1 MEGGGGEVYNVDN
14 IKHTWRVLLRIFE
27 RAVTTQGQFPSC
39 LNDLTQGDEVSA
51 RDENAKVVQ
60 DWIRALSRSIC
71 ELLKRG
77 LVPPFAQMA
86 FLQLLAL
93 GTGCTDIHPWIARQD
108 LDGSLRASIAE
119 EIGTDWMAALS
130 RGERVRGGGE
140 TSSWDTED
148 WMYQECL
155 QQLLLILVPSRHAK
169 SGQGTEDTS
178 TLWRRG
184 GGRSR
189 SSTEEQRADLGPQ
202 GGGSLPKPRDNFSA
216 ASLISG
222 LAYGLGYSAREP
234 GEDEDDGISH
244 AGVNMNEHVLD
255 IAAAAENVDW
265 FVEMALE
272 VGCRC
277 CEQALSHFVKGGF
290 DASSSKQ
297 TADRLQETRPHVILK
312 MLAFMTV
319 AFPLMMDTPH
329 SAFASSI

>member
-1 MEGGGGEVYNVDN
+1 M
-14 IKHTWRVLLRIFE
+14 
-27 RAVTTQGQFPSC
+27 
-39 LNDLTQGDEVSA
+39 SA

-60 DWIRALSRSIC
+60 DWIRSLSRNIC

-108 LDGSLRASIAE
+108 LDGSLRASLTE

-130 RGERVRGGGE
+130 RVERVRGE
-140 TSSWDTED
+140 TWDTED

-169 SGQGTEDTS
+169 SGQGTETS

-184 GGRSR
+184 DGRSR
-189 SSTEEQRADLGPQ
+189 SSTEEQRVDLGPQ
-202 GGGSLPKPRDNFSA
+202 GGGSFLPKPREHFSA
-216 ASLISG
+216 VSLISG
-222 LAYGLGYSAREP
+222 LAYGLGYSSAREP

-244 AGVNMNEHVLD
+244 DGVNMNEHVLD

-290 DASSSKQ
+290 DASSPKQ
-297 TADRLQETRPHVILK
+297 TKTADDRLQQTRPHVILK

-319 AFPLMMDTPH
+319 AFLSSDRHH
-329 SAFASSI
+329 SDVASSI

>member
-1 MEGGGGEVYNVDN
+1 MYNVDN

-27 RAVTTQGQFPSC
+27 RAVTQGTFPSC

-51 RDENAKVVQ
+51 RDENAKVVK
-60 DWIRALSRSIC
+60 DWIRALSRNIC

-130 RGERVRGGGE
+130 RVERVRGE
-140 TSSWDTED
+140 TSWDTED

-169 SGQGTEDTS
+169 SGQGTDTS

-189 SSTEEQRADLGPQ
+189 SSTEEQRVDLGPL
-202 GGGSLPKPRDNFSA
+202 GGSLPKPRDNFSA

-234 GEDEDDGISH
+234 GEGEDDGIRH
-244 AGVNMNEHVLD
+244 DGVNLNDHVLD

-277 CEQALSHFVKGGF
+277 CEQALSHFAKGDF
-290 DASSSKQ
+290 DASSPKQ
-297 TADRLQETRPHVILK
+297 AADRLQQTRPHVILK

-319 AFPLMMDTPH
+319 AFL
-329 SAFASSI
+329 